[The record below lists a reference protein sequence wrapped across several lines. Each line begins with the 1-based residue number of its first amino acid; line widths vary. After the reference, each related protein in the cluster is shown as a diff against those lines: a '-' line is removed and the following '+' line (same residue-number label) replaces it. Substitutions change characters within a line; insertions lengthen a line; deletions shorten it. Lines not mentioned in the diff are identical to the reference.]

1 MLIKMGLIAIAI
13 VVAGIVGMQNI
24 GQAFQDPNERPATR
38 LTEEVTRTNR
48 TAGRLD
54 SSFASVLPPVPP
66 GQNIS
71 MALPGSTPGAANNAP
86 GAPSGPDTVPDPQ
99 GGIPG
104 GDPPGAG
111 VEPEPTPD
119 RYPEYNT
126 PSDLAAAGAAAF
138 TDEMVEELEIQETD
152 YTRAVE
158 QFYNEWSSRYNLA
171 LDAHKRFQWRVDRAD
186 ASAAD
191 YFERQAHL
199 TGLMTN
205 PERRELFQRRDR
217 QEQDLY
223 RQWKLQANSIL
234 DQSGAIM
241 SELRQLNLEIT
252 KIRLSANFLAL
263 HQEFQTIPHAVSQ
276 LHNDLALF
284 RARSEQLQQSFNPG
298 VVYNQ

>member
-1 MLIKMGLIAIAI
+1 MH
-13 VVAGIVGMQNI
+13 AGGW
-24 GQAFQDPNERPATR
+24 
-38 LTEEVTRTNR
+38 
-48 TAGRLD
+48 TAH
-54 SSFASVLPPVPP
+54 
-66 GQNIS
+66 
-71 MALPGSTPGAANNAP
+71 LPGSCPGFRRVRTSPCVAWQPPVHDTAGGAVGPAVVDPRAASPA
-86 GAPSGPDTVPDPQ
+86 ATPQ
-99 GGIPG
+99 GR
-104 GDPPGAG
+104 

-126 PSDLAAAGAAAF
+126 PSDLAAADAAAF

-241 SELRQLNLEIT
+241 SELR
-252 KIRLSANFLAL
+252 
-263 HQEFQTIPHAVSQ
+263 H
-276 LHNDLALF
+276 
-284 RARSEQLQQSFNPG
+284 
-298 VVYNQ
+298 

>member
-1 MLIKMGLIAIAI
+1 MLIRMGLIAIAVIVAGVI
-13 VVAGIVGMQNI
+13 VVQNVG
-24 GQAFQDPNERPATR
+24 AVLQDPNERPATR

-54 SSFASVLPPVPP
+54 SSFANVLPPVPP
-66 GQNIS
+66 GRNVS
-71 MALPGSTPGAANNAP
+71 RALPDGAPGGANTSP
-86 GAPSGPDTVPDPQ
+86 GAPSGPDTVQDPE
-99 GGIPG
+99 GSLPG
-104 GDPPGAG
+104 GEPPVVA

-126 PSDLAAAGAAAF
+126 PTDRAAADAAAF
-138 TDEMVEELEIQETD
+138 TAEMVEDLEIQQTE
-152 YTRAVE
+152 YTLAVE
-158 QFYNEWSSRYNLA
+158 RFYDEWSGRYNLA
-171 LDAHKRFQWRVDRAD
+171 LDAHKRFQWRVDRVNVTAEE
-186 ASAAD
+186 

-205 PERRELFQRRDR
+205 PERQAMFRSRDR
-217 QEQDLY
+217 QEEELY
-223 RQWKLQANSIL
+223 RQWQLQADSIL
-234 DQSGAIM
+234 NQSHAIM
-241 SELRQLNLEIT
+241 EELRQMDLEIT

-298 VVYNQ
+298 VVHNQ